1 MLTRTPTATETQPRR
16 TRLLYGLGTV
26 AFGVKDQGFNALLM
40 LFYNQV
46 IGLPATWVG
55 AAIMIAMVAD
65 ALFDPLLGQ
74 YSDDFRSR
82 IGRRHP
88 FMYAAALPIAISYL
102 FLWAPPEASPEVQFA
117 WLLVSAIVVR
127 LSISLYEIPS
137 TALLAEFTDDYD
149 ERTRLVAARYF
160 FGVCG
165 GIAMTVVTFNFLL
178 RPTAEQPVGQL
189 NAAGYTTYAWVAS
202 AVMLLSVLISSL
214 GTQKRA
220 LLRPAP
226 PPVERTRM
234 GPMLRDMWGVLVHPA
249 YISIISASLFFAIA
263 SGLSTS
269 LAIYFSTYF
278 WGLSS
283 AQIAAIASSS
293 VVGIVL
299 AFVVALPL
307 SRRIGKKHAAM
318 TMYALALVASVTPV
332 LLRLAGLFPANGEP
346 LLLWLLMAQ
355 FSLNIAGFIGGS
367 ILAVSMIADVT
378 DQIQLETGRRSE
390 GLLFSAA
397 TMIGKAVSGMG
408 ILMAGVLLTLVG
420 FPDQAQPGQV
430 EQGVLDSLALVFVM
444 ATALST
450 GIAILC
456 LARYPISR
464 TQHLENVQRLAERTA
479 AEGRAP

>member
-1 MLTRTPTATETQPRR
+1 MLTKAPTAREARPWR
-16 TRLLYGLGTV
+16 TRILYGLGTV

-46 IGLPATWVG
+46 IGLPAAWVG

-65 ALFDPLLGQ
+65 ALFDPFLGQ

-82 IGRRHP
+82 WGRRHP

-102 FLWAPPEASPEVQFA
+102 FLWTPPDASHQVQFV
-117 WLLVSAIVVR
+117 WLLATAIVVR

-160 FGVCG
+160 FGVLG
-165 GIAMTVVTFNFLL
+165 GLVMTVVTFNYLL
-178 RPTAEQPVGQL
+178 RPTPEQPVGQL
-189 NAAGYTTYAWVAS
+189 NAAGYATYAWVAA
-202 AVMLLSVLISSL
+202 AVMLISVLVSSL

-220 LLRPAP
+220 LMNPSP
-226 PPVERTRM
+226 PPTERMPM
-234 GPMLRDMWGVLVHPA
+234 GRLLKEMAAVLVHPA

-263 SGLSTS
+263 SGLTTS
-269 LAIYFSTYF
+269 LSLYFSTYF
-278 WGLSS
+278 WLLSS
-283 AQIAAIASSS
+283 PDIAAIASTS
-293 VVGIVL
+293 VIGIVL

-307 SRRIGKKHAAM
+307 SGRIGKKYAAM
-318 TMYALALVASVTPV
+318 AMFSLSLLAGCTPI

-355 FSLNIAGFIGGS
+355 MSLSITGFIGGS
-367 ILAVSMIADVT
+367 ILTVSMIADVT
-378 DQIQLETGRRSE
+378 DRIQLETGRRSE

-408 ILMAGVLLTLVG
+408 ILMTGVVLTLVG
-420 FPDQAQPGQV
+420 FPEQAQPGHVDQN
-430 EQGVLDSLALVFVM
+430 VLNALALVFV
-444 ATALST
+444 TAASLST
-450 GIAILC
+450 GIAIFC
-456 LARYPISR
+456 LSRYPINR
-464 TQHLENVQRLAERTA
+464 AQHLENVRLLAERSA
-479 AEGRAP
+479 QG

>member
-1 MLTRTPTATETQPRR
+1 MPLGTLPRR

-26 AFGVKDQGFNALLM
+26 AFGVKDHGFSALLM

-55 AAIMIAMVAD
+55 AAIMIAMVVD

-74 YSDDFRSR
+74 FSDDFRSR
-82 IGRRHP
+82 LGRRHP

-102 FLWAPPEASPEVQFA
+102 FLWSPPQVSPGAQFA
-117 WLLVSAIVVR
+117 WLLVTAIAVR

-149 ERTRLVAARYF
+149 ERTRLVGARYF
-160 FGVCG
+160 FGVLG
-165 GIAMTVVTFNFLL
+165 GIVMTVVTFNYLL
-178 RPTAEQPVGQL
+178 RPTPAQPVGQL
-189 NAAGYTTYAWVAS
+189 NAAGYATYAWVA
-202 AVMLLSVLISSL
+202 AIVMLLSVIISSL
-214 GTQKRA
+214 GTQQRA
-220 LLRPAP
+220 VARPAL
-226 PPVERTRM
+226 PPVEPKAFPAILREM
-234 GPMLRDMWGVLVHPA
+234 GGVLLHPA

-269 LAIYFSTYF
+269 LALYLSTYF
-278 WGLSS
+278 WELSS
-283 AQIAAIASSS
+283 AQIATIASSS
-293 VVGIVL
+293 VVGIIL

-318 TMYALALVASVTPV
+318 AMFGLSLVASSAPI
-332 LLRLAGLFPANGEP
+332 LLRLAGLFPANGDP
-346 LLLWLLMAQ
+346 LLLWLLIVQ

-367 ILAVSMIADVT
+367 MLTVSMIADVT

-397 TMIGKAVSGMG
+397 TMVSKAVSGMG
-408 ILMAGVLLTLVG
+408 ILLSGIVLTLVG
-420 FPDQAQPGQV
+420 FPDHAQPGHV
-430 EQGVLDSLALVFVM
+430 AQGVLDSLALALV
-444 ATALST
+444 AGTLLST
-450 GIAILC
+450 GAAILC

-464 TQHLENVQRLAERTA
+464 ALHLDNVQRLGERTA
-479 AEGRAP
+479 RE

>member
-1 MLTRTPTATETQPRR
+1 MLTRTAVATQAHTRR

-40 LFYNQV
+40 LYYNQV
-46 IGLPATWVG
+46 VGLPATWVG

-82 IGRRHP
+82 WGRRHP

-102 FLWAPPEASPEVQFA
+102 FLWSPPQASPEEQFA

-165 GIAMTVVTFNFLL
+165 GIVMTVITFKFLL
-178 RPTAEQPVGQL
+178 QPTPEQPVGQL

-202 AVMLLSVLISSL
+202 AVMLVSVLISSL

-220 LLRPAP
+220 LLHPSP

-234 GPMLRDMWGVLVHPA
+234 GQLLREMWGVLVHPA

-269 LAIYFSTYF
+269 LSIYFSTYF
-278 WGLSS
+278 WGLSAS
-283 AQIAAIASSS
+283 QIAAIASSS
-293 VVGIVL
+293 VAGIVL

-318 TMYALALVASVTPV
+318 TMFALALVAGITPL

-346 LLLWLLMAQ
+346 LLLWLLMVQ

-408 ILMAGVLLTLVG
+408 ILMTGVVLTLAG
-420 FPDQAQPGQV
+420 FPDQAQPGRV
-430 EQGVLDSLALVFVM
+430 GEGVLDSLALVFVL

-456 LARYPISR
+456 LSRYPISR
-464 TQHLENVQRLAERTA
+464 SLHLDNVRRLAERMA
-479 AEGRAP
+479 AGGAER